1 MTTARQFAIAYARS
15 KAAGV
20 IENLELWHH
29 ALTEEEE
36 IIADEE
42 LRKIA
47 RRISMTVNY
56 EHLEEYNQRELKPER
71 NY

>member
-1 MTTARQFAIAYARS
+1 MTTPRQFAIAYARS

-36 IIADEE
+36 IIAEKE
-42 LRKIA
+42 LREIA
-47 RRISMTVNY
+47 FRISQTVNY
-56 EHLEEYNQRELKPER
+56 KHLEEYNQRELPSE
-71 NY
+71 Y